1 MTDEQGN
8 LLLDEDG
15 NPIVISISED
25 ESIMMLHDFTTFVIN
40 NADRDDKEIIVGYVS
55 QLLAMVFGGEDIKTN
70 EIIEFLLSDSNT
82 LASA

>member
-55 QLLAMVFGGEDIKTN
+55 QLLAMVFSFALD
-70 EIIEFLLSDSNT
+70 
-82 LASA
+82 